1 MNYFSIVSVVNM
13 GVQVV
18 DFKVILRKKV
28 PYFSITSTIIP
39 HCLIGTNMQRERDI
53 IEILS
58 EIVTLDRF
66 VEHISAEVVIICSVP
81 SVILPVIILIFN
93 TIM

>member
-1 MNYFSIVSVVNM
+1 MVNM

-18 DFKVILRKKV
+18 DFKVILREKI

-39 HCLIGTNMQRERDI
+39 HCLISTNMQRKRDI

-58 EIVTLDRF
+58 EIVTFDRF
-66 VEHISAEVVIICSVP
+66 VEDISA
-81 SVILPVIILIFN
+81 
-93 TIM
+93 